1 MVPASQSAAS
11 AHNFYSNVYVTAS
24 KVPPPSLAIN
34 LISTPG
40 SSSKTNS
47 GTAAPSVPIHWQAQ
61 KRSSDGADATNAC
74 KIAKPQSQLEPP
86 AIEQQLVLI
95 HNQQIGD
102 QQQLGEH
109 YTNLSSQSYLQHQQQ
124 QHHELAANIQSSLST
139 YIFFLKRNFFVYICL
154 FIIHYSFFIFK

>member
-24 KVPPPSLAIN
+24 KMPPPSLAIN

-61 KRSSDGADATNAC
+61 KRSSDGADVTNAC

-95 HNQQIGD
+95 HNQQQLGD

-124 QHHELAANIQSSLST
+124 QQHHELAANIQSSLST
-139 YIFFLKRNFFVYICL
+139 YIFSKKKFLCL
-154 FIIHYSFFIFK
+154 HLFIHYSLFIFK